1 MNDTVERS
9 IIIVVEL
16 FIFITA
22 CIFAINGI
30 NIQEAA
36 VNVVHKSTMQDE
48 KRLFTDLKD
57 KGFETYTGAEVL
69 QSIYHI
75 RELNA
80 DIRVNGYLFSKNAEI
95 EDINVSVI
103 SLNRTYQVQYI
114 RGSDG
119 EVHTIVFS

>member
-1 MNDTVERS
+1 
-9 IIIVVEL
+9 VVEL

-119 EVHTIVFS
+119 EVQTIVFS